1 MRPRH
6 VPAHVCLC
14 IGQDHIFLLRGS
26 HAAKDYACREYFD
39 RPFPPQFELPANHKT
54 PTDDR
59 TPIGPRPPQTCQ
71 RLTTNRPIESAP
83 GKPCSLI
90 PTSPPAHFRLGSR
103 VLRPSTDRMPELL
116 FAFRVP
122 QARAM
127 RSVTARADCY

>member
-26 HAAKDYACREYFD
+26 HAAKDYACRDYFD

-103 VLRPSTDRMPELL
+103 VSRTVNSCPPAARCAKLR
-116 FAFRVP
+116 FRGFSSIDVL
-122 QARAM
+122 
-127 RSVTARADCY
+127 

>member
-26 HAAKDYACREYFD
+26 HAAKYYACRDYFD

-83 GKPCSLI
+83 DKLRSFI
-90 PTSPPAHFRLGSR
+90 PTFSAGALPIGTSR
-103 VLRPSTDRMPELL
+103 YRKLERARFWYTATFPITLSTN
-116 FAFRVP
+116 RVIGN
-122 QARAM
+122 
-127 RSVTARADCY
+127 